1 MTGSLVPARSRLI
14 AHIDM
19 NAFFASVE
27 QTLHPEWKNE
37 PIVVCVFS
45 GRSPSAGVVSSATY
59 DARLLGVRAGMP
71 IVQAQSLCPQA
82 HFLPVQHEKYAEISE
97 QIFTRLYA
105 LANVVE
111 MASIDEAY
119 ADVSTK
125 SRSLDDAAQK
135 LRLFQLEIKK
145 DFGLGCSIGLSCNK
159 LVAKIASDFQK
170 PNGFTL
176 VVRENIQS
184 FLDPLPV
191 SKLMGVGPQT
201 ESVLR
206 EMNIHSIADLR
217 VQSLSDLIK
226 RFGQARGQWLFASSR
241 GIDESPLQPE
251 REQKQHSRMWTLVH
265 DASSWEEIVHVVRT
279 HADDLWNETAGKG
292 NFFTQIGVSGIT
304 SQQGTFSKSKSF
316 TVPLVVSEQFV
327 GEIESLFQL
336 FFENPLLR
344 WRRIGIRV
352 SGFASPPKQK
362 RLGDF

>member
-1 MTGSLVPARSRLI
+1 MTGSSASRSRLM

-45 GRSPSAGVVSSATY
+45 GRSPNAGVVSSATY
-59 DARLLGVRAGMP
+59 DARSLGVRAGMP

-105 LANVVE
+105 LADIVE
-111 MASIDEAY
+111 IASIDEAY
-119 ADVSTK
+119 ADMTSK
-125 SRSLDDAAQK
+125 FSSFDDASLK
-135 LRLFQLEIKK
+135 LRSFQQDVKK
-145 DFGLGCSIGLSCNK
+145 DFGLGCSIGLSYNK
-159 LVAKIASDFQK
+159 LVSKIASDFQK

-176 VVRENIQS
+176 VTRENAQS
-184 FLDPLPV
+184 FLDPLSV

-201 ESVLR
+201 ETVLH
-206 EMNIHSIADLR
+206 ELNVHSIADLR
-217 VQSLSDLIK
+217 VQSMSDLIK
-226 RFGQARGQWLFASSR
+226 RFGQARGQWLFASAR

-251 REQKQHSRMWTLVH
+251 REQKQHSRMWTLVN
-265 DASSWEEIVHVVRT
+265 DASSWEEIADAVRT

-292 NFFTQIGVSGIT
+292 IFFTQMGVSGIT
-304 SQQGTFSKSKSF
+304 PQQGAFSKSKSF
-316 TVPLVVSEQFV
+316 TVPLVTREQF
-327 GEIESLFQL
+327 GSELESLFHL
-336 FFENPLLR
+336 LLENPLMR